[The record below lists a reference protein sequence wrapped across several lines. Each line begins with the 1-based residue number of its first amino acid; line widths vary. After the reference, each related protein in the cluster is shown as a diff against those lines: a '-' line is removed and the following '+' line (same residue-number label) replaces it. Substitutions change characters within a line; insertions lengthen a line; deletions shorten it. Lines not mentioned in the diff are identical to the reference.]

1 MDNEHYS
8 PVKPNF
14 YNYISKGLEK
24 NIDKLIRQFVIN
36 KLDIETIQICAYN
49 VNNEGVYPFLQFLLV
64 DDTYLT
70 FPHIPLSWNEINTK
84 QIIQLVTLLLFSLT
98 LTDSLES
105 FSEKLH
111 VDGFCVF
118 KDTLCIFIDLTDN
131 KLNLN
136 DIYLNSPCRFVLID
150 EIVNRKHMCNMKIS
164 YDVTDFFKY
173 NYDYCV
179 LTNEN
184 GDTYETPI
192 VSYAGRPENMLNFTY
207 VFGVSKK
214 DKSAILGPYHY
225 FTDFNGAI
233 RESSYNDCLSIKLES
248 DKRIKSGVV
257 RFAVFTKNIKY
268 IENLPNDPT
277 DTSETKSQRLVDDKL
292 DTFMERLTMR
302 ISDHDGKWSETYDSC
317 YLGEIQLDNGIV
329 MKNTNLLAVKE
340 YIQQVPLSYHYVDKT
355 FLGDKYDENREYK
368 IM

>member
-1 MDNEHYS
+1 MDNTNYS

-14 YNYISKGLEK
+14 YNYISNKLEK
-24 NIDKLIRQFVIN
+24 NIDELLRQIVIN
-36 KLDIETIQICAYN
+36 KLEIDEIIVCAYN

-64 DDTYLT
+64 NDMCLT
-70 FPHIPLSWNEINTK
+70 FPHIPINFNEINTK
-84 QIIQLVTLLLFSLT
+84 QLIKLVTFLLFSLT
-98 LTDSLES
+98 QTDSLEN
-105 FSEKLH
+105 FSDKLR

-118 KDTLCIFIDLTDN
+118 KDALCVFIDLTEN

-136 DIYLNSPCRFVLID
+136 DIYLNSLSRFVLID

-164 YDVTDFFKY
+164 HYVTEFFKY

-184 GDTYETPI
+184 GDVYETPI
-192 VSYAGRPENMLNFTY
+192 VSYAGRQENMLNFTY

-233 RESSYNDCLSIKLES
+233 RESSYNDDLGIN
-248 DKRIKSGVV
+248 KRPKSGIV

-268 IENLPNDPT
+268 IENLPNDPI
-277 DTSETKSQRLVDDKL
+277 DTSETKAQRLLDNKL
-292 DTFMERLTMR
+292 DTFMERLSMR
-302 ISDHDGKWSETYDSC
+302 VSDHDGKWADNYDGC
-317 YLGEIQLDNGIV
+317 YLGETLLDNGTV
-329 MKNTNLLAVKE
+329 MKNQNLLVIKE
-340 YIQQVPLSYHYVDKT
+340 YNQQIPLSYHYVDNT
-355 FLGDKYDENREYK
+355 LLGEKYDESVEYK